1 MSRHAASQKQ
11 NLNVTSLLIGLKNL
25 KKTNQKIYFYQ
36 LFKLIAHSPVCCTIE
51 TCKQE
56 LPFIAF
62 AFISRVHRDRSPPP
76 VGYCRQQS
84 RHTQRGGL
92 PRQPSIVSSVPPSAS
107 WTYTSTP
114 SPEKR
119 FNFYPEIITA
129 SPGIWRGLW
138 GDLTSKLGTPFR
150 NGKLVATAFELL
162 GRLFKDIV
170 WPLCWE
176 PQVFLYLYSDKSLD
190 IEMTS
195 HTACHRSD

>member
-11 NLNVTSLLIGLKNL
+11 NLNVTSLLYWL
-25 KKTNQKIYFYQ
+25 KKNPQNQKIYFYQ
-36 LFKLIAHSPVCCTIE
+36 LFELIARSPVCWAIE
-51 TCKQE
+51 TCRQE
-56 LPFIAF
+56 LPFTAF
-62 AFISRVHRDRSPPP
+62 AFLSRVHRGRSPPP

-84 RHTQRGGL
+84 RRTQRDVL
-92 PRQPSIVSSVPPSAS
+92 PHPPSIVSSVPPSAS

-119 FNFYPEIITA
+119 FNFYPDIIRT
-129 SPGIWRGLW
+129 SPGIWWGLW

-150 NGKLVATAFELL
+150 NGKLVATDFELL

-176 PQVFLYLYSDKSLD
+176 PQVFLYLHSDKSLD

-195 HTACHRSD
+195 HMACHRSD